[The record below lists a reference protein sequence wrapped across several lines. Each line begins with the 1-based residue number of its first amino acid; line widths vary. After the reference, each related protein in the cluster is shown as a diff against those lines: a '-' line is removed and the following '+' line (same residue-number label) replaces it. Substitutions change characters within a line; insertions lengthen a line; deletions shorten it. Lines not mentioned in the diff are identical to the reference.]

1 MEVIRPDE
9 IQLVKFLGA
18 GGYGGGAEA
27 RSACRLPVSASLM
40 ARCTNGLLMDA
51 CQSSC

>member
-18 GGYGGGAEA
+18 GGYGGGEKLVAIK
-27 RSACRLPVSASLM
+27 SACI
-40 ARCTNGLLMDA
+40 C
-51 CQSSC
+51 